1 MFGLDDSATVGISVA
16 VGVAVVFTVLFALGL
31 LCGILGLVL
40 FESGLLQ

>member
-1 MFGLDDSATVGISVA
+1 MFGLDDSATVGIGVA

-40 FESGLLQ
+40 FESGLL